1 MIPPSFDFNTYQQL
15 ALRTAGNHGDFEKTM
30 MYTAL
35 GLNGEAGEVAE
46 HIKKAFF
53 HGHELDRE
61 NLEKE
66 LGDVLWYLAVMAD
79 TLGIPLEDIARH
91 NIEKLARR
99 YPDGFSEERSRN
111 RSDQ

>member
-1 MIPPSFDFNTYQQL
+1 MNLNEYQKL
-15 ALRTAGNHGDFEKTM
+15 ALRTAGDHGDFQRTL

-46 HIKKAFF
+46 LIKKAFF
-53 HGHELDRE
+53 HGHELDRDK
-61 NLEKE
+61 LKKE

-79 TLGIPLEDIARH
+79 ALDMPLADVAQH

-99 YPDGFSEERSRN
+99 YPEGFSSQRSRN
-111 RSDQ
+111 RHQE